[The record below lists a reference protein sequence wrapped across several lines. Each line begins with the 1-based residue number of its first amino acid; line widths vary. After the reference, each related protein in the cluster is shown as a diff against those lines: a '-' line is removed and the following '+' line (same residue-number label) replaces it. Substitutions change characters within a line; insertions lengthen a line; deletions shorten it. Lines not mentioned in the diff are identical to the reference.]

1 MTAQDGAAFLLQ
13 VGDGGGP
20 EVFTTVAALRQ
31 AELAIENEIVEVT
44 NQGSGGMRE
53 PLGGG
58 GIQSVSLSGSGLFT
72 DAAAEETL
80 RANAASRSID
90 NYRIVAGNGDVWQG
104 AFLIARYQRSGKV
117 DGEEAFAIALES
129 SGAVAFT
136 PGS

>member
-1 MTAQDGAAFLLQ
+1 MAAQDGAAFLIKA
-13 VGDGGGP
+13 GDGGGP
-20 EVFTTVAALRQ
+20 EVFTTVAGLRVTRFT
-31 AELAIENEIVEVT
+31 INNEIIDVT
-44 NQGSGGMRE
+44 NKGSNGARE
-53 PLGGG
+53 LLAGV
-58 GIQSVSLSGSGLFT
+58 GIQSISLAGSGLFT

-80 RANAASRSID
+80 RANASAGSID
-90 NYRIVAGNGDVWQG
+90 NYRIVAGNGDAWQG